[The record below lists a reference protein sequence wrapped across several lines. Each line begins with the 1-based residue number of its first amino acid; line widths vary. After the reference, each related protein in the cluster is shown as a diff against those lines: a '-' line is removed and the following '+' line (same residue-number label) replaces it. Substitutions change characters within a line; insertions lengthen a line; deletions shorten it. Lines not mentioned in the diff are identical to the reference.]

1 MILCNKVVSN
11 NFLPQSSI
19 MHTLAPIYLSLFL
32 FLSCNAASTTENPQA
47 PYTPADHLFLDCGSS
62 SSQTFDGRFWKEDS
76 QFSPKSSLPSTATEQ
91 SPSVPVIPYTTARI
105 FHSVST
111 YSFSLSPGPKFLRL
125 YFYPATYHGHDKT
138 NSYFSVM
145 ANGFTLLNNFS
156 AFLTVSALGSAKLV
170 NEYIVNVQTNQR
182 LNVTFIPLPNSYA
195 FINGI
200 EVVSMPG
207 YLYTGRREDAVTFID
222 VNAILDNS
230 TALET
235 VYRLN
240 VGGKEVSGKEDT
252 GRMFREWKQDEE
264 YVSGVAGTTPINT
277 SFKIQYT
284 ADTPAYTAPEIV
296 YTTFR
301 KMDRNPQVNL
311 KYNLTWIFPVDVGF
325 LYLVRLHF
333 CELEPEVT
341 EPYQLVF
348 TIYINNQTAESQ
360 FDVMY
365 WSKGRRKIPVYKDY
379 VVWVHNER
387 QGKQDLWLAL
397 HPNMGSKPQYADAFL
412 NGLEIFK
419 LNQSNGGLAGPN
431 PDPLQMTP
439 PPISTG
445 NRASIKSKSNW
456 ALIIAIIGGAVTGVA
471 LLAILGFLTIRLTKR
486 ATALGSA
493 GGYSWRSLLCS
504 TTTKSTKTEGSSLPS
519 DLCRCFSFSEIK
531 AATNN
536 FDDVLIIGV
545 GGFGNVYKGYVDDG
559 TTQVAIKR
567 LKSGSKQG
575 FHEFATEI
583 TTLSQ
588 LRHLHLVSLIGYC
601 NDDHEM
607 ILVYDYMPRGTLGDH
622 LYNTDNPPLSLKQ
635 RLQICI
641 GAARGLQYLHTGA
654 KHMVIHRDVKT
665 TNILLDEKWVAKVS
679 DFGLSKTGPT
689 SVSSTQINTEVK
701 GSFGYLDPEYI
712 RLQKLT
718 EKSDVYSFG
727 VVLCEVLSA
736 RPPIFRAAEK
746 NKVSLVE
753 WVRECYNGDM
763 LDQIIDPFVKGEITP
778 ECLKKF
784 VDLAVSCLLDDGSER
799 PSMNDVVGSLEFALQ
814 LQESGNDIGRGGDTK
829 GPLVQKFGIS
839 DSDDMLTSFSEGLF
853 NAVMI
858 SSNLTNT
865 SSTGDGSLSTKEF
878 STCSMSGSNT
888 HVFSEL
894 MDGNAR

>member
-1 MILCNKVVSN
+1 MILCNEVASN

-19 MHTLAPIYLSLFL
+19 MHTLVLIYLSLFL
-32 FLSCNAASTTENPQA
+32 FLSCNAVSTTENPQA
-47 PYTPADHLFLDCGSS
+47 PYIPTDQLFLDCGSS

-91 SPSVPVIPYTTARI
+91 SPSVPLIPFTTARI

-125 YFYPATYHGHDKT
+125 YFYSATYPGHDKT

-170 NEYIVNVQTNQR
+170 NEYIVNVQTNQ
-182 LNVTFIPLPNSYA
+182 LNVTFIPSPNSYA

-200 EVVSMPG
+200 EVVSMPD
-207 YLYTGRREDAVTFID
+207 YLYTDRRENAVTFID
-222 VNAILDNS
+222 FNAILDNS

-235 VYRLN
+235 IYRLN
-240 VGGKEVSGKEDT
+240 VGGKEVSGTEDT
-252 GRMFREWKQDEE
+252 GMFREWNQDEK
-264 YVSGVAGTTPINT
+264 YVFDVAGTTPFNT
-277 SFKIQYT
+277 RFKIQYT
-284 ADTPAYTAPEIV
+284 AETPAYTAPEIV

-301 KMDRNPQVNL
+301 KMDRNPKVNL
-311 KYNLTWIFPVDVGF
+311 KYNLTWVFPVDVGF

-333 CELEPEVT
+333 CEIEPEVT
-341 EPYQLVF
+341 ESYQLVF

-360 FDVMY
+360 ADVMH
-365 WSKGRRKIPVYKDY
+365 WSNGRRNIPVYKDY
-379 VVWVHNER
+379 VVRVQNER
-387 QGKQDLWLAL
+387 KGKQDLWLVL
-397 HPNMGSKPQYADAFL
+397 HPNMRSQPQYADAFL

-419 LNQSNGGLAGPN
+419 LNNSNGVLAGPN
-431 PDPLQMTP
+431 PDSLQMTP

-445 NRASIKSKSNW
+445 NRASTKPKSNW
-456 ALIIAIIGGAVTGVA
+456 ALIIAIIGGAVSGVA
-471 LLAILGFLTIRLTKR
+471 LLAILGFLTMRLTKR

-493 GGYSWRSLLCS
+493 GGYSWRSLLCA

-536 FDDVLIIGV
+536 FDDILIIGV

-559 TTQVAIKR
+559 TTRVAIKR
-567 LKSGSKQG
+567 LKSGSEQG
-575 FHEFATEI
+575 FHEFVTEI
-583 TTLSQ
+583 RTLSQ

-622 LYNTDNPPLSLKQ
+622 LYNTDNPPLPLKQ
-635 RLQICI
+635 RLEICI

-654 KHMVIHRDVKT
+654 KHMIIHRDVKT

-689 SVSSTQINTEVK
+689 SVSSTQISTEVK

-736 RPPIFRAAEK
+736 RPPFFRAAEK
-746 NKVSLVE
+746 NKVSLVD
-753 WVRECYNGDM
+753 WVRECYNGGM
-763 LDQIIDPFVKGEITP
+763 LDQIVDPFLKGEITS

-784 VDLAVSCLLDDGSER
+784 VDLAVSCLLNDGSER

-814 LQESGNDIGRGGDTK
+814 LQDSGNDIGRGGDTK
-829 GPLVQKFGIS
+829 GPLVQKLGIS
-839 DSDDMLTSFSEGLF
+839 DSDEMLTSSSEVLETTVF
-853 NAVMI
+853 
-858 SSNLTNT
+858 
-865 SSTGDGSLSTKEF
+865 STKES
-878 STCSMSGSNT
+878 STCLMSGVLL
-888 HVFSEL
+888 VFFEL

>member
-1 MILCNKVVSN
+1 MRLELRQRRFYNRK
-11 NFLPQSSI
+11 P
-19 MHTLAPIYLSLFL
+19 T
-32 FLSCNAASTTENPQA
+32 A
-47 PYTPADHLFLDCGSS
+47 PYTPADNLFLDCGSS

-76 QFSPKSSLPSTATEQ
+76 QFSPKSSLHSIATEQ
-91 SPSVPVIPYTTARI
+91 SPSVPLIPYMTARI
-105 FHSVST
+105 FYSVST

-125 YFYPATYHGHDKT
+125 YFYPATYPGHDKT
-138 NSYFSVM
+138 KSYFSVM

-182 LNVTFIPLPNSYA
+182 LNVTFTPLPNSYA

-200 EVVSMPG
+200 EVVSMPD
-207 YLYTGRREDAVTFID
+207 YLYTDRRENAVTFID
-222 VNAILDNS
+222 FNAILDNS

-235 VYRLN
+235 FYRLN
-240 VGGKEVSGKEDT
+240 VGGKEDVN
-252 GRMFREWKQDEE
+252 
-264 YVSGVAGTTPINT
+264 YVFDVAGTTPVDT

-284 ADTPAYTAPEIV
+284 AETPAYMAPEIV

-301 KMDRNPQVNL
+301 KMYRNPKDNL
-311 KYNLTWIFPVDVGF
+311 KYNLMWVFPVDVGF

-333 CELEPEVT
+333 CEIKPEVT
-341 EPYQLVF
+341 ESYQLVF

-360 FDVMY
+360 ADVMH
-365 WSKGRRKIPVYKDY
+365 WSNGRRNIPVYKDY
-379 VVWVHNER
+379 VVRVHNER

-397 HPNMGSKPQYADAFL
+397 HPNMRSQPQYADAFL
-412 NGLEIFK
+412 NGLEMFK
-419 LNQSNGGLAGPN
+419 LNDSNGVLSGPN
-431 PDPLQMTP
+431 PDPLQMTRP
-439 PPISTG
+439 TISTG
-445 NRASIKSKSNW
+445 NRASTKSKSNW
-456 ALIIAIIGGAVTGVA
+456 ALIIAIIGGAVSG
-471 LLAILGFLTIRLTKR
+471 LTKR

-504 TTTKSTKTEGSSLPS
+504 TTTKSTKTKGSSLPS
-519 DLCRCFSFSEIK
+519 DLCRRFSFSEIK

-559 TTQVAIKR
+559 TTRVAIKR
-567 LKSGSKQG
+567 LKSGSEQG
-575 FHEFATEI
+575 FHEFVTEI

-607 ILVYDYMPRGTLGDH
+607 IL
-622 LYNTDNPPLSLKQ
+622 
-635 RLQICI
+635 
-641 GAARGLQYLHTGA
+641 
-654 KHMVIHRDVKT
+654 HMIIHRDVKT

-689 SVSSTQINTEVK
+689 NVSNTQINTEVK

-736 RPPIFRAAEK
+736 RPPFFRAAEK
-746 NKVSLVE
+746 NKVSLVD
-753 WVRECYNGDM
+753 WFRECYNGDM
-763 LDQIIDPFVKGEITP
+763 LDQIVDPFLKGEITP

-829 GPLVQKFGIS
+829 GPLVQKLGI
-839 DSDDMLTSFSEGLF
+839 
-853 NAVMI
+853 N
-858 SSNLTNT
+858 
-865 SSTGDGSLSTKEF
+865 DGSQY
-878 STCSMSGSNT
+878 T
-888 HVFSEL
+888 HVLVDKQSSATCRE
-894 MDGNAR
+894 

>member
-1 MILCNKVVSN
+1 
-11 NFLPQSSI
+11 
-19 MHTLAPIYLSLFL
+19 MHTLVLIYLSLFL
-32 FLSCNAASTTENPQA
+32 FLYCNAASATENPQA
-47 PYTPADHLFLDCGSS
+47 PYAPTDHLFLDCGNSS
-62 SSQTFDGRFWKEDS
+62 SSKTFDGRFWKEDS

-91 SPSVPVIPYTTARI
+91 NPSVPFIPYMTARI

-125 YFYPATYHGHDKT
+125 YFYPATYPGHDKT

-156 AFLTVSALGSAKLV
+156 AFLTVSALGCAKLV

-182 LNVTFIPLPNSYA
+182 LNITFIPLPNSYA

-200 EVVSMPG
+200 EVVSMPD
-207 YLYTGRREDAVTFID
+207 YLYTDRREEAVTFID
-222 VNAILDNS
+222 CNAILDNS

-252 GRMFREWKQDEE
+252 GMFREWKQDDK
-264 YVSGVAGTTPINT
+264 YVFDVAGMTVVNN
-277 SFKIQYT
+277 SFKIEYT
-284 ADTPAYTAPEIV
+284 EDTPASTAPEIV

-301 KMDRNPQVNL
+301 KMDRNADFNL
-311 KYNLTWIFPVDVGF
+311 KHNLTWVFPVDVGF

-333 CELEPEVT
+333 CETMPYVT
-341 EPYQLVF
+341 ESSQLVF
-348 TIYINNQTAESQ
+348 TIYINNQTAQ
-360 FDVMY
+360 DQADVMF
-365 WSKGRRKIPVYKDY
+365 WSKSRRNTPVYKDY
-379 VVWVHNER
+379 VVRVPNER
-387 QGKQDLWLAL
+387 QGKKDMWLAL
-397 HPNMGSKPQYADAFL
+397 HPNMISKPTYADAFL

-431 PDPLQMTP
+431 PDPLQMIP

-445 NRASIKSKSNW
+445 NRASVKSKSNR
-456 ALIIAIIGGAVTGVA
+456 ALIIAIIGGAVSGVA
-471 LLAILGFLTIRLTKR
+471 LLAILGFLTMRLTKR
-486 ATALGSA
+486 ATASGSA

-519 DLCRCFSFSEIK
+519 DLCRRFSFSEIK

-559 TTQVAIKR
+559 ITRVAIKR

-575 FHEFATEI
+575 CHEFVTEI
-583 TTLSQ
+583 ATLSQ

-607 ILVYDYMPRGTLGDH
+607 ILVYDYMPRGTLRDH

-635 RLQICI
+635 RLEICI
-641 GAARGLQYLHTGA
+641 GASRGLQYLHTGA
-654 KHMVIHRDVKT
+654 KHMIIHRDVKT

-679 DFGLSKTGPT
+679 DFGICKTGPT
-689 SVSSTQINTEVK
+689 SVSRTHISTEVK

-736 RPPIFRAAEK
+736 RPPFFRGAEK
-746 NKVSLVE
+746 NKVILVE
-753 WVRECYNGDM
+753 WVREYYNSDM
-763 LDQIIDPFVKGEITP
+763 LDQIIDPFLKGEITP
-778 ECLKKF
+778 ECLKRY

-814 LQESGNDIGRGGDTK
+814 LQESGNDIGRGEDTT

-839 DSDDMLTSFSEGLF
+839 DSDDMLTSSSEGLF
-853 NAVMI
+853 NAVI
-858 SSNLTNT
+858 SSNLNIT
-865 SSTGDGSLSTKEF
+865 SSTGDDNF
-878 STCSMSGSNT
+878 
-888 HVFSEL
+888 F
-894 MDGNAR
+894 